1 MAGGKL
7 SARQKMINMMYLVLM
22 ALLALN
28 VSKQILDS
36 FFQFEQSFKAAA
48 VNIDSK
54 NDATMSAFA
63 KNMETS
69 AAKTKPYFERAKK
82 VQEEANEFYNYI
94 DELKEKIE
102 EMYGGRKDGPNS
114 PLVAPDQMEKHANY
128 FTAKNKEKGKEFMN
142 TINET
147 REDILQYLKP
157 GKDSVKIKNL
167 DLYNEALAACQLH
180 AKDPV
185 KEGNKVNKADWVAET
200 LEHQPAAGLIAIL
213 ARIKNDAKT
222 LESDV
227 LERLAKQVDATD
239 YKFDKLE
246 AKVLA
251 TSNYVMQGETYE
263 ADILL
268 VASNSKGN
276 PTVKVGGQE
285 IDVEGGVGKYKAPAS
300 GLGPKTFT
308 GEIIVVGPDG
318 EEKPYPFTA
327 DYQVFKP
334 AATIAAT
341 EMNLLYKGIDNPM
354 RIAVPGFSAADVQ
367 VSAPGLQLKSLGGGN
382 YNAIVP
388 GSTNGQ
394 VTISASIT
402 KDGVTRRV
410 GSEKFRVRSL
420 PQPTAQLGGIPNDGL
435 PKGKA
440 AVGAQGALLATM
452 GAGFAYNLQYRVTGF
467 KMIVAYS
474 RRPPQMAQASGSALT
489 GQMKSLIRSA
499 GSGDRIIFEGIRAKE
514 ARYGFN
520 ANLSPVIITLK

>member
-36 FFQFEQSFKAAA
+36 FFQFEQSFNAAA

-54 NDATMSAFA
+54 NNATMSAFA
-63 KNMETS
+63 KNMESS

-82 VQEEANEFYNYI
+82 VQQEANEFYKYI
-94 DELKEKIE
+94 DDLKAKIE
-102 EMYGGRKDGPNS
+102 EMYDGRVDGPNS
-114 PLVAPDQMEKHANY
+114 PLKAPDQMEKHANY
-128 FTAKNKEKGKEFMN
+128 FTANQKAKGKEFMKM
-142 TINET
+142 INDT

-167 DLYNEALAACQLH
+167 DLYNQALAACQLH
-180 AKDPV
+180 ADDPK
-185 KEGNKVNKADWVAET
+185 KEGNKVNKADWVSET

-251 TSNYVMQGETYE
+251 PSNYVMQGETYE

-276 PTVKVGGQE
+276 PTVKVGGTT
-285 IDVEGGVGKYKAPAS
+285 IDVEGGVGKYKASAT
-300 GLGPKTFT
+300 GIGPKTFS

-318 EEKPYPFTA
+318 EAKPYPFSA

-354 RIAVPGFSAADVQ
+354 SISVPGFSSADVKI
-367 VSAPGLQLKSLGGGN
+367 SAPGIQLKSLGGGN
-382 YNAIVP
+382 YNAKVP
-388 GSTNGQ
+388 ASTNGE
-394 VTISASIT
+394 VTISASVT

-410 GSEKFRVRSL
+410 GSQKFRVRSL

-440 AVGAQGALLATM
+440 SVVAQTSLLATM

-467 KMIVAYS
+467 KLIVAYK
-474 RRPPQMAQASGSALT
+474 RKPPRMASGSGSVLT
-489 GQMKSLIRSA
+489 GEMKSLIRSA
-499 GSGDRIIFEGIRAKE
+499 GPGDRILFEGIRAKE

-520 ANLSPVIITLK
+520 ANLSPIIITIR

>member
-1 MAGGKL
+1 MAGQKL

-28 VSKQILDS
+28 VSKEILDS
-36 FFQFEQSFKAAA
+36 FFQFEQSFYSAAE
-48 VNIDSK
+48 NIDSK
-54 NDATMSAFA
+54 NETTMAAFA

-69 AAKTKPYFERAKK
+69 AAKTKPYYERAQK
-82 VQEEANEFYNYI
+82 VEKEADAFYKYV
-94 DELKEKIE
+94 DELKAKVE
-102 EMYGGRKDGPNS
+102 EMYGGRADGPNS
-114 PLVAPDQMEKHANY
+114 PLLAPDQMEKHANY
-128 FTAKNKEKGKEFMN
+128 FTENNKAKGKEFMDL
-142 TINET
+142 INKT
-147 REDILQYLKP
+147 REVMLAYLKP

-167 DLYNEALAACQLH
+167 DLYNEALKASQLH
-180 AKDPV
+180 AEDGDQK
-185 KEGNKVNKADWVAET
+185 GANKAGWVSKN

-227 LERLAKQVDATD
+227 LEKLAKQIDATD

-251 TSNYVMQGETYE
+251 TSNYVMQGEAYE

-276 PTVKVGGQE
+276 PTVKVGGST
-285 IDVEGGVGKYKAPAS
+285 INVEGGVGKYKVGAS
-300 GLGPKTFT
+300 GIGPKSFS

-318 EEKPYPFTA
+318 EAKPYPFSA

-354 RIAVPGFSAADVQ
+354 AIAVPGFSASDVK
-367 VSAPGLQLKSLGGGN
+367 VSAPGINLQSKGGGN
-382 YNAIVP
+382 YNAKVP
-388 GSTNGQ
+388 RSTNGEI
-394 VTISASIT
+394 TISASIT
-402 KDGVTRRV
+402 RNGVTKRV
-410 GSEKFRVRSL
+410 GSQKFRVRSL

-440 AVGAQGALLATM
+440 SVGAQTSLLATM
-452 GAGFAYNLQYRVTGF
+452 GAGFAYNLKYRVTGF
-467 KMIVAYS
+467 KMIVAY
-474 RRPPQMAQASGSALT
+474 RRKPPVFASGSGSALT
-489 GQMKSLIRSA
+489 SQMKAMIRSA
-499 GSGDRIIFEGIRAKE
+499 GPGDRILFEGIKAKE
-514 ARYGFN
+514 QKYGFN
-520 ANLSPVIITLK
+520 ANLSPIIITIR